1 MVYLLDSD
9 IERLLID
16 PTVHNAEAPFSNNIA
31 HDNIV
36 WINSGTLLPRSYKM
50 DNLPFTRFF

>member
-36 WINSGTLLPRSYKM
+36 WINSGTLLPRSYEM